1 MSMPMEQMGQS
12 CMFELAQTVWR
23 MIRQICGSGVPARV
37 ASCWIQ
43 SRIASRESMVGA
55 YGVSLATIV
64 VLSLGA
70 GGGGSIVVV
79 LRHAIKL
86 SDAIRQ
92 KVIMIMESRVCQQRP
107 SALLKRRSKA
117 FTPSLADDRLPENI
131 HTVNECCPVL
141 SVVSAD
147 LGFKVADQ
155 LDTDLD
161 RKYTISC

>member
-1 MSMPMEQMGQS
+1 MLPMSMPMEQMGQS

-23 MIRQICGSGVPARV
+23 MIRQICGSGVPARL

-55 YGVSLATIV
+55 YRVSLATIV

-92 KVIMIMESRVCQQRP
+92 KVIMVMESCVCQQRP
-107 SALLKRRSKA
+107 RALLKRRKLLHPALQMTDCQRISILSMSVARPKCG
-117 FTPSLADDRLPENI
+117 FSGSWLYRLLINWTQI
-131 HTVNECCPVL
+131 LT
-141 SVVSAD
+141 
-147 LGFKVADQ
+147 
-155 LDTDLD
+155 
-161 RKYTISC
+161 